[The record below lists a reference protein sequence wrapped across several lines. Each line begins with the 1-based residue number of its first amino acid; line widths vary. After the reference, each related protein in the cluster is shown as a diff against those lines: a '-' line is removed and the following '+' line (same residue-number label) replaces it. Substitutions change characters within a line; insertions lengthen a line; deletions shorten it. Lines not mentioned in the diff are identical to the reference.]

1 MEVMAIKFAAAEGV
15 GAYVKNINL
24 ADLDAAVVK
33 QLRMGLGEYGVLFFR
48 DQSLLP
54 EQHIAMAGAF
64 GSININRF
72 FTAIEGYP
80 EISQVLKEPNHKGN
94 VGGKWHTDHSY
105 DQIPALGSV
114 LVARELPSKGGD
126 TIFRNM
132 ATAYETLPEALKRQ
146 IQTLKALHS
155 SRHVFGAA
163 AYIDNDLL
171 GRLGNTDL
179 ATQDAVHP
187 LVIQHPISKKSVLYV
202 NPQFTVSIEGMEKTE
217 GDAMLKKL
225 YVHAMQPQFAHRF
238 QWKEGSVVFWDNRA
252 SWHTALNDY
261 QGERR
266 LMHRITVEGCELL
279 AVAS

>member
-1 MEVMAIKFAAAEGV
+1 MDI
-15 GAYVKNINL
+15 
-24 ADLDAAVVK
+24 DTT
-33 QLRMGLGEYGVLFFR
+33 VLF
-48 DQSLLP
+48 
-54 EQHIAMAGAF
+54 
-64 GSININRF
+64 
-72 FTAIEGYP
+72 
-80 EISQVLKEPNHKGN
+80 
-94 VGGKWHTDHSY
+94 
-105 DQIPALGSV
+105 
-114 LVARELPSKGGD
+114 
-126 TIFRNM
+126 
-132 ATAYETLPEALKRQ
+132 
-146 IQTLKALHS
+146 
-155 SRHVFGAA
+155 AA